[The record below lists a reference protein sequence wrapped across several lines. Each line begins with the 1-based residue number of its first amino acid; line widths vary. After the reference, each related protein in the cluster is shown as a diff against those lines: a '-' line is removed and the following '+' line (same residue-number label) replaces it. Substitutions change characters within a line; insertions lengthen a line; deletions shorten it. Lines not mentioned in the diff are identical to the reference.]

1 MDSIIFYTALFIF
14 LLSISLSYIINKLII
29 KTTINKQVESI
40 ERKFLYFHTSKKN
53 TPILGGL
60 SIILS
65 VIISFIIYSI
75 IFEFDEII
83 FISILSLTLFGIV
96 GLIDDLK
103 KIKKKNSDGLSP
115 YLRLV
120 LESLIALLI
129 MSLLGFNFE
138 ILKDLNING
147 LKFGLFT
154 FPLFIFLF
162 LGGSNASNFT
172 DGLDGLDA
180 GLSLIALLPN
190 LFLAFKTSSYLYAL
204 FLISVIGSIIGFLF
218 LNSHPAKIF
227 LGDVGSLALG
237 NIIIVS
243 SIVLNNII
251 MIPLIMLLFI
261 IETLSIIIQVLYY
274 KKTKRRIFLMAP
286 LHHHFEIKK
295 VEESKIV
302 LTFYLIGFILSF
314 IAILLGQFIKI

>member
-1 MDSIIFYTALFIF
+1 MDSIIFYTALLIF
-14 LLSISLSYIINKLII
+14 LLSILSSYIINNLII
-29 KTTINKQVESI
+29 KITINKQVESI

-162 LGGSNASNFT
+162 LGGSNASNLT

-190 LFLAFKTSSYLYAL
+190 LFLAFKLEFFLYAFF
-204 FLISVIGSIIGFLF
+204 FL
-218 LNSHPAKIF
+218 
-227 LGDVGSLALG
+227 
-237 NIIIVS
+237 
-243 SIVLNNII
+243 
-251 MIPLIMLLFI
+251 
-261 IETLSIIIQVLYY
+261 
-274 KKTKRRIFLMAP
+274 
-286 LHHHFEIKK
+286 
-295 VEESKIV
+295 
-302 LTFYLIGFILSF
+302 
-314 IAILLGQFIKI
+314 

>member
-1 MDSIIFYTALFIF
+1 MDIIIFYTALFIF

-65 VIISFIIYSI
+65 VIILFIIYSI

-190 LFLAFKTSSYLYAL
+190 LFLAFKTSSYLYAF

-227 LGDVGSLALG
+227 LGDVGSLTLG

-274 KKTKRRIFLMAP
+274 KKTKKRIFLMAP

-302 LTFYLIGFILSF
+302 LTFYLVGFILSF

>member
-1 MDSIIFYTALFIF
+1 MDIIIFYTALFIF

-190 LFLAFKTSSYLYAL
+190 LFLAFKTSSYLYAF

-227 LGDVGSLALG
+227 LGDVGSLTLG

-274 KKTKRRIFLMAP
+274 KKTKKRIFLMAP

-302 LTFYLIGFILSF
+302 LTFYLVGFILSF

>member
-1 MDSIIFYTALFIF
+1 MDIIIFYTALFIF

-162 LGGSNASNFT
+162 LGGSNASNLT